1 MFQEITELSLSQERE
16 GIIVKM
22 LEINTYGRNGKEAGV
37 GRGQGVKMGS
47 RKITF
52 ISIKPMTFIY
62 LHHAM
67 TI

>member
-1 MFQEITELSLSQERE
+1 
-16 GIIVKM
+16 M

-52 ISIKPMTFIY
+52 LSIKPMTFIY
-62 LHHAM
+62 LHHAV